1 MLYSRPAG
9 AGGSIGT
16 GGKPPERWT
25 KMTAQPTDERR
36 FGFGDNWM
44 AYVANVDEARIVEA
58 EKSVQALLGVARLDG
73 KTFLDIG
80 SGSGLFSLAARRLGA
95 RVHSFDYDRSSV
107 ASTQLLRDKYF
118 ANDPDRVVEQGSVL
132 DPDYLGRLGKFDIVY
147 SWGVLHHTGA
157 MYAAIDGAASCVKP
171 GGLFAFALYRK
182 TMLCGAWTVE
192 KRWYAAASPR
202 LQSLARAI
210 YIGLLRLAFLLRGR
224 SFAAHVEN
232 YRTLRGMSFLHD
244 VHDWMGGYPYESIA
258 PAEVDAHLGSLG
270 FKPVRRV
277 TKPYGLALFGSGCD
291 EYAFQRPI

>member
-1 MLYSRPAG
+1 M
-9 AGGSIGT
+9 T
-16 GGKPPERWT
+16 DE
-25 KMTAQPTDERR
+25 MTAQSTDDRR

-44 AYVANVDEARIVEA
+44 AYVASVDEARIVEA
-58 EKSVQALLGVARLDG
+58 EKSLQALLGVARLDG

-95 RVHSFDYDRSSV
+95 RVHSFDYDRASV
-107 ASTQLLRDKYF
+107 ASTRLLHDKYF
-118 ANDPDRVVEQGSVL
+118 ADDADWMVEPGSVL
-132 DPDYLGRLGKFDIVY
+132 DRDYLRRLGPFDIVY

-157 MYAAIDGAASCVKP
+157 MFDALEGAASCVAP

-182 TMLCGAWTVE
+182 TMLCGAWTLE

-232 YRTLRGMSFLHD
+232 YRNLRGMSFLHD
-244 VHDWMGGYPYESIA
+244 VHDWMGGYPYESIT
-258 PAEVDAHLGSLG
+258 PAEVDAHMAGLGLV
-270 FKPVRRV
+270 PVRRV
-277 TKPYGLALFGSGCD
+277 TKPYGPGLFGSGCD
-291 EYAFQRPI
+291 EYVFQKTS